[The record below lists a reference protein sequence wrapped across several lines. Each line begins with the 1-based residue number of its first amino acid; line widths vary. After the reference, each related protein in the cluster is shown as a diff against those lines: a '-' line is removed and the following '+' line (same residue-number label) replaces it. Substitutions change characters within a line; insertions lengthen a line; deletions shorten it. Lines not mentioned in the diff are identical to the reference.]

1 VFLRRG
7 AHGEALD
14 RFRQARQ
21 IDATSKAALA
31 GEVRAFVLLGRGA
44 QAIDL
49 AEALALVA
57 PQDVDALLLVARARA
72 DAGSPAR
79 ALEALDLA
87 RKLAPARADVLKHV
101 GDVAR
106 AMSNTARA
114 IEAYRQAISL
124 DGSVVAA
131 RLDLAALYAAHGAIE
146 DAETE
151 LLAAL
156 ASTPDSVDV
165 VLQLAALRRGQRRPV
180 ETVELL
186 VGVLQRDPWNLDALA
201 SLGESLFH
209 SGRRDDARLAFAR
222 VLRFD
227 TDHVGALYFDGV
239 LLAEARR
246 YDAAIERW
254 TKVIALEPAGE
265 FARRAR
271 RDTRTAVDLQRI
283 FVARE
288 HVDAGARP
296 HAWTQ
301 GAA

>member
-1 VFLRRG
+1 V
-7 AHGEALD
+7 HEVC
-14 RFRQARQ
+14 
-21 IDATSKAALA
+21 KPA
-31 GEVRAFVLLGRGA
+31 GNLQG
-44 QAIDL
+44 
-49 AEALALVA
+49 
-57 PQDVDALLLVARARA
+57 
-72 DAGSPAR
+72 
-79 ALEALDLA
+79 
-87 RKLAPARADVLKHV
+87 
-101 GDVAR
+101 
-106 AMSNTARA
+106 NTARA

-288 HVDAGARP
+288 HADAGARP